1 MPDHPNNRNDKYL
14 SVLTEAFSA
23 WEKRGRGWQIWDYAV
38 SLEPWFSSIRP
49 PTAQIIIAP
58 LQDDA
63 RVQIRGFR
71 RLFSGNQSANP
82 PLANQ
87 NQPPVLENLVN
98 ETRNKPSAFY
108 RTENLTEL
116 NIQLP
121 EDLDVSPAL
130 SEQFLLSLSSSQTPI
145 SFEFLADDQAIKLQ
159 IACDKSFAP
168 HLQSQVLPFF
178 TGCNITQAGSNLT
191 AHLNNPTNTVIADF
205 GLARNFLLPLNTF
218 RTFNPDP
225 LTGLISCLGS
235 LQRGEKALLQVMFQ
249 KTRSNWEEEI
259 QNLLMNAD
267 FKTLLGNQMQ
277 TFREKQSAP
286 LFAVSIRLSVSS
298 SESKQRS
305 WEILRRIGANLN
317 QFSAPSGNELIA
329 LSNESVSD
337 NNHFLSLLNRTT
349 YRTGMLLNVSELASL
364 IHLPSNS
371 VRVEKFKRNQANTKS
386 APENALHHPFKL
398 GINVHH
404 GIIREVTLSNEQ
416 RTKHSHL
423 IGSSGSGK
431 STLMIQKISQD
442 LELGNGV
449 CVFDPHSDLI
459 DKVIER
465 IPESRLQDVILFDPA
480 DEDFPIGFNILTAH
494 SELEK
499 TLMASDLVSIFRR
512 FSTSWGDVM
521 NSVLAN
527 AVLAFLESSRGGNL
541 LDLKRFL
548 LDKTFRE
555 EFLPTIQDEEIRYY
569 WQYEFPQIKGK
580 PFAPLITRLDT
591 FLRSKLIRR
600 IVANKENRLDFRR
613 IMDERKI
620 LLVRL
625 SLGAIGEE
633 NAYLL
638 GSLLVSKL
646 HQATLSRQNIAEEN
660 RAPFFLYLDE
670 AHHFVT
676 ESMNH
681 ILSGVR
687 KYKLGLILAHQQLR
701 QFQAHEGVLSSV
713 LSNCFTRICF
723 RLDDTD
729 AERLAKG
736 FSFFTADHLKNL
748 GVGEAIARLEQSRY
762 DFNLKTL
769 PLDPVNPEIAEA
781 RRKAVIEHSRAT
793 YAKPKAEI
801 DIENQRSGQIPAVIS
816 APLEM
821 HPSNDNSNTQANSTS
836 QELIEPRILANTAN
850 ENPIQPHQGRGGAH
864 HQELQAVIKR
874 MAESYG
880 FQVEIEKSVLNGAG
894 SVDVSIEKDALKIA
908 AEVSVTSTVAYETK
922 NVLKCLSAGFDY
934 ACVVVSNQKKIP
946 ALQTKLLS
954 EIPIE
959 YHERIKVVSLTG
971 LLTFLRELTAPKENK
986 ENNKRKI
993 EKPEGQRLNFTEA
1006 CEFLNVSSSA
1016 LYRWI
1021 QEGKVPF
1028 YRVGREYRFDRDEL
1042 VLIGKQDL
1050 SGKRKAVVKLEP
1062 LKIEKTAPKSKKEQD
1077 SRYRK
1082 LLKLD

>member
-1 MPDHPNNRNDKYL
+1 MPDYPNNKNEKNL
-14 SVLTEAFSA
+14 SALAEAFSI
-23 WEKRGRGWQIWDYAV
+23 WEKRGRGWQIWDYAAT
-38 SLEPWFSSIRP
+38 LEPPFSPIRP
-49 PTAQIIIAP
+49 QTAQIIITP

-63 RVQIRGFR
+63 RVQGGFR
-71 RLFSGNQSANP
+71 RLFSRNQTAHPPITAINQSPALGNQAD
-82 PLANQ
+82 LTAIK
-87 NQPPVLENLVN
+87 PV
-98 ETRNKPSAFY
+98 SFY
-108 RTENLTEL
+108 RTENLAEL

-145 SFEFLADDQAIKLQ
+145 SLEFLSDNQTIKLQ
-159 IACDKSFAP
+159 ISCDENFAP
-168 HLQSQVLPFF
+168 HLKSQTATFF
-178 TGCNITQAGSNLT
+178 PGCYITGASNNLT
-191 AHLNNPTNTVIADF
+191 SHLNNQANTVIADF

-225 LTGLISCLGS
+225 LTGFISSLGG
-235 LQRGEKALLQVMFQ
+235 LQGGEKALFQVMFQ
-249 KTRSNWEEEI
+249 KTRFNWEEEI
-259 QNLLMNAD
+259 QRLLINAD
-267 FKTLLGNQMQ
+267 FKTLSANQIQ
-277 TFREKQSAP
+277 AFREKLSAP
-286 LFAVSIRLSVSS
+286 LFAVSIRLGVSN
-298 SESKQRS
+298 SENKQRS

-317 QFSAPSGNELIA
+317 QFAAPSGNELIA
-329 LSNESVSD
+329 LSSDGLSD
-337 NNHFLSLLNRTT
+337 NNHFLSLLNRTS
-349 YRTGMLLNVSELASL
+349 YRSGMLLNVSELASMA
-364 IHLPSNS
+364 HFPSNS
-371 VRVEKFKRNQANTKS
+371 VRVEKFKRNQANTKPV
-386 APENALHHPFKL
+386 PETSLHHPFKL
-398 GINVHH
+398 GINEHQ
-404 GIIREVTLSNEQ
+404 GIIREVTLSTEQ
-416 RTKHSHL
+416 RTKHTHL

-431 STLMIQKISQD
+431 STLLVQKISQD
-442 LELGNGV
+442 LNLGNGL

-465 IPESRLQDVILFDPA
+465 IPESRLKDVILFDPA

-521 NSVLAN
+521 NSILAN
-527 AVLAFLESSRGGNL
+527 AVLAFLESSWGGNL

-569 WQYEFPQIKGK
+569 WQHEFPQIKGK

-600 IVANKENRLDFRR
+600 IVAQKENRLDFRR

-633 NAYLL
+633 NTYLL

-701 QFQAHEGVLSSV
+701 QFQAHDGDILSSV

-769 PLDPVNPEIAEA
+769 PLVPVNAEIAEA
-781 RRKAVIEHSRAT
+781 RRKAVIEHSRKT
-793 YAKPKAEI
+793 YAKTKEEVE
-801 DIENQRSGQIPAVIS
+801 IENQSGRQIPAIS
-816 APLEM
+816 AASLEL
-821 HPSNDNSNTQANSTS
+821 HPANDNSNTEGSSTS
-836 QELIEPRILANTAN
+836 QKLTEPGILESTAD
-850 ENPIQPHQGRGGAH
+850 EKPIQPHQGRGGAH

-880 FQVEIEKSVLNGAG
+880 FQVQIEKSVLDGAG
-894 SVDVSIEKDALKIA
+894 SVDVSMEKETLKIA
-908 AEVSVTSTVAYETK
+908 AEVSVTSSADYETK
-922 NVLKCLSAGFDY
+922 NVLKCLSAGYNY

-946 ALQTKLLS
+946 ALKTKLLS

-959 YHERIKVVSLTG
+959 YHERIKALSLTG
-971 LLTFLRELTAPKENK
+971 LLGFLRELTAPKANK
-986 ENNKRKI
+986 ESNKSKT

-1016 LYRWI
+1016 LYSWVR
-1021 QEGKVPF
+1021 EGKVPF

-1050 SGKRKAVVKLEP
+1050 SGKRKASVKLEP
-1062 LKIEKTAPKSKKEQD
+1062 LKIGKAAQKSKKEQD
-1077 SRYRK
+1077 LRYRK